1 MSFQRAN
8 LCGVGAG
15 VRRMDGVEI
24 PVGIMNERIGDR
36 RAQLTAGGYPQ
47 ADRLGR
53 ACANT
58 DLLKSGLWLLRL
70 RCP

>member
-15 VRRMDGVEI
+15 VRRIDGVEI
-24 PVGIMNERIGDR
+24 PVGIMNEPIGDH
-36 RAQLTAGGYPQ
+36 RAQRTAGGYPQ

-53 ACANT
+53 ACVST
-58 DLLKSGLWLLRL
+58 DLLSAVSGSFDL